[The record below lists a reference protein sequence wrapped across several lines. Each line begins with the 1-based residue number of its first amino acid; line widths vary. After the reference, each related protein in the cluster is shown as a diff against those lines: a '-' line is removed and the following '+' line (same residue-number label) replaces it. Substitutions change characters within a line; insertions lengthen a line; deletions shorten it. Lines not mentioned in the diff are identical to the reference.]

1 MSRRAER
8 VEFIALEAINLPQ
21 VAREELIQRA
31 CAGDEGMIRGVAAWL
46 ADYEHAGELLER
58 PIITAPAAGQ
68 GAPTKIG
75 DYTILEELGRGGMGV
90 VYLAQ
95 QDRPRRHV
103 ALKVVAHE
111 FTTPSSRRRFELE
124 AEFLGRLQHPG
135 IAQVFEA
142 GAAVFHGRE
151 QPFIAMELVRGQPI
165 TAYARAV
172 NAGVRTRVELL
183 ALVCEAVEYAHGKGV
198 VHRDLKP
205 GNVLVDASGHPKI
218 LDFGVARATDR
229 DVQMTSLR
237 TDVGQL
243 IGTLAYMS
251 PEQARGDSTGTDARS
266 DVYALGVLLYELLT
280 GRPPLD
286 LAKRP
291 IPEAAR
297 LIAEQDA
304 PSLSQTSPNLR
315 GDLDTIVQKALEKD
329 PRRRYASAAAL
340 GADLRRYLADEPI
353 VARPATTLYQLRKFT
368 KRNKALVGGIV
379 ATILTLSGGVIATSV
394 SAARQ
399 AYQRELADRA
409 SHEAQGAKKDAD
421 TARLDLERTLAS
433 VRRHL
438 SGKDLENPSAANL
451 LVRLRPD
458 ERPRHG
464 GRTVALLRD
473 TTTPGDP
480 SHPLVFLG
488 DDDGDQV
495 AKLNEITEAVPQGL
509 TPEIEGNRRFVVSG
523 ALLEDVLP
531 DHPGRELVVMLR
543 DEQSDSLSMLRIYD
557 LDLQPLR
564 TMWHNERMHNVVW
577 DAPAK
582 QLLLT
587 VDLRRLSC
595 CIPELAPY
603 DSLGCPT
610 CLLTAAPIVAIVPDG
625 VRGALAPPPG
635 SGLEQAAVAWSVI
648 RTPDEVSDPA
658 RTWII
663 QLSKVQALAEC
674 PPEAAGQLDCHVT
687 ILPNAVNADSLSGPY
702 GISNLSHDGAPLL
715 DIHLSAPRMRP
726 DLTVNMLRFDLAG
739 AFEGMR
745 AATPALM
752 AAGTVE
758 GALSSLRGNPALM
771 GKDLDAAVS
780 ATYAL
785 SRNWR
790 WLGQAAETTANA
802 PGASP
807 ADLAKALAWAEAG
820 ERVHR
825 SRCPHPDA
833 CVAGWYALSS
843 LSVAQYRAGQ
853 FDKSLETVARCQAS
867 WNTTHSPSIAP
878 AVDTGWMVLN
888 YAKTGNMALAASLL
902 DSLREMMKD
911 PALARDPDC
920 KYVFAEAEQVV
931 AMAIH

>member
-1 MSRRAER
+1 MSNRADR
-8 VEFIALEAINLPQ
+8 IEFISLEAMDLPPGE
-21 VAREELIQRA
+21 REALIQRA
-31 CAGDEGMIRGVAAWL
+31 CEGDEGLRRGVIAWL
-46 ADYEHAGELLER
+46 SDHEIAGELLER
-58 PIITAPAAGQ
+58 PVITLPAPQ
-68 GAPTKIG
+68 GAPTTIG

-103 ALKVVAHE
+103 ALKIVAHE
-111 FTTPSSRRRFELE
+111 FTRKSSRRRFELE

-135 IAQVFEA
+135 IAQVYEA
-142 GAAVFHGRE
+142 GAAMFNGRE
-151 QPFIAMELVRGQPI
+151 QPFIAMELVRGRPI
-165 TAYARAV
+165 TGYAKAV
-172 NAGVRTRVELL
+172 NASVRARAELL
-183 ALVCEAVEYAHGKGV
+183 ARVCEAVEYAHGKGV

-205 GNVLVDASGHPKI
+205 GNVLVDASGQPKI

-229 DVQMTSLR
+229 DVQVTSLR
-237 TDVGQL
+237 TDAGQL

-251 PEQARGDSTGTDARS
+251 PEQARGDSARIDARS
-266 DVYALGVLLYELLT
+266 DVYALGVLLYELLA

-304 PSLSQTSPNLR
+304 PSLSLTSPDLR

-329 PRRRYASAAAL
+329 PQRRYASAAAL

-353 VARPATTLYQLRKFT
+353 DARPASTFYQLRKFAT
-368 KRNKALVGGIV
+368 RNKALVGGV
-379 ATILTLSGGVIATSV
+379 AATILALTGGVIATSV

-399 AYQRELADRA
+399 AHQREI
-409 SHEAQGAKKDAD
+409 AQGARKDAD
-421 TARLDLERTLAS
+421 DARLDLERTLAS

-458 ERPRHG
+458 ERPQHG

-488 DDDGDQV
+488 DDGEEV
-495 AKLNEITEAVPQGL
+495 AKLNEITQAVPHGL
-509 TPEIEGNRRFVVSG
+509 VPNIEGDRRFVVSG

-531 DHPGRELVVMLR
+531 ENPGRELVVMLR
-543 DEQSDSLSMLRIYD
+543 DEESDALTMLRIYD
-557 LDLQPLR
+557 LNLHPLR
-564 TMWHNERMHNVVW
+564 TMWHSERLHNVVW
-577 DAPAK
+577 DAHAK
-582 QLLLT
+582 QLLVT
-587 VDLRRLSC
+587 ADLRRLSC

-610 CLLTAAPIVAIVPDG
+610 CMLTAAPIVAIPPEG
-625 VRGALAPPPG
+625 VRGALAPPPE
-635 SGLEQAAVAWSVI
+635 SGLEQAGVAWCVV
-648 RTPDEVSDPA
+648 RTPDEASDPL

-663 QLSKVQALAEC
+663 QLSKVQALAQC

-702 GISNLSHDGAPLL
+702 GIANLSHEGEPLL
-715 DIHLSAPRMRP
+715 DIHLSAPGMRP
-726 DLTVNMLRFDLAG
+726 ELTVNLLRIDVAG

-745 AATPALM
+745 AAAPALL

-758 GALSSLRGNPALM
+758 GAVSSLRANPAL
-771 GKDLDAAVS
+771 KERDLESAIS

-790 WLGQAAETTANA
+790 WLGHAAETTANA
-802 PGASP
+802 PDASP
-807 ADLAKALAWAEAG
+807 EELAKALAWAEEG
-820 ERVHR
+820 ERIHR
-825 SRCPHPDA
+825 SRCPRPDA

-843 LSVAQYRAGQ
+843 LSIAQYRAGQ
-853 FDKSLETVARCQAS
+853 FDKSIATLDRCQAS
-867 WNTTHSPSIAP
+867 WNTTHQPAIAP
-878 AVDTGWMVLN
+878 AVDTGWMALN
-888 YAKTGNMALAASLL
+888 YAKLGNVALAVRML

-911 PALARDPDC
+911 PALAREPDC
-920 KYVFAEAEQVV
+920 KFVFAEAQRVV
-931 AMAIH
+931 AMATH